1 MGPNDFAFEVHSVES
16 QATEVTID
24 KFAISDR
31 GLGGVGILEV
41 NRGFGLPF
49 VNVFIPEYFARVEV
63 EADHFPKVSR
73 LGDFET
79 VSAKVESLFRALA
92 FPFVDNSR

>member
-1 MGPNDFAFEVHSVES
+1 MGPNDFAFEVHGVKS
-16 QATEVTID
+16 QAAKVTVD

-49 VNVFIPEYFARVEV
+49 VNVFVPEHFARVEV
-63 EADHFPKVSR
+63 KADYFPKVSR

-79 VSAKVESLFRALA
+79 VPTEIESLFRTLA
-92 FPFVDNSR
+92 FALVDNSR